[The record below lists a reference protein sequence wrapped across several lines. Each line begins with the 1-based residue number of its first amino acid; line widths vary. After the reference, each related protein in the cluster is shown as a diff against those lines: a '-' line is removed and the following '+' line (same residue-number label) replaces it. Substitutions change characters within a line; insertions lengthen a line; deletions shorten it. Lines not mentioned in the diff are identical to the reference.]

1 MIGADLT
8 AANEVHV
15 DNRPKTLQGWAPEV
29 RSVLR
34 IVAGLLFMQH
44 GSAKL
49 LHVPAQAMFAHLQLF
64 SLLGIQGVIELVG
77 GGLLTIGLFGRPI
90 AFILCGDMAVAF
102 FIAHFPTSWV
112 PIINGGDL
120 AVLFCFTFLYLWVAG
135 PGPWS
140 VDALLHQPKREGA
153 QA

>member
-1 MIGADLT
+1 
-8 AANEVHV
+8 
-15 DNRPKTLQGWAPEV
+15 
-29 RSVLR
+29 
-34 IVAGLLFMQH
+34 VAGLLFLQH

-49 LHVPAQAMFAHLQLF
+49 LHVPVQAMFAHLPLL

-77 GGLLTIGLFGRPI
+77 GALLTIGLFSRPI

-102 FIAHFPTSWV
+102 FIAHFPRGWL
-112 PIINGGDL
+112 PILNGGDL

-135 PGPWS
+135 PGSWS
-140 VDALLHQPKREGA
+140 VDALLRQRKREGA